1 MGSPASGVAVPEGHR
16 EARLLVVEDE
26 PTILELLSGSLRFA
40 GFDVLT
46 AASGAEALRVA
57 AAARPDLI
65 LLDVMLPDGDGFD
78 VVRTHPVR
86 RAARAGHLPDRPRP
100 IVHERVA
107 GLTLGGDDY
116 VTKPFSLDEVLARI
130 RAVLRRGR
138 GGPQADSS
146 RLVVAD
152 LELDEDSHEVRR
164 RGSLVT
170 LTPTEF
176 KLLRYLMIN
185 AGQVLSKAQILDHV
199 WDYSFSGDGNVVE
212 PCISYLRR
220 KADQGEPRLIH
231 TIRGVG
237 YVLRSA
243 AAVRFAAW
251 HRRLRAALA
260 KASLRVRVMAVAA
273 FLVTITSVVMGSL
286 GTTLLHGY
294 LLGRADQQLRDF
306 AVVASRSLAA
316 GTPVGCPGPAS
327 RASPGCPSSS

>member
-1 MGSPASGVAVPEGHR
+1 MGPSAGMSSSANAVAAQAER
-16 EARLLVVEDE
+16 LEARLLVVEDE

-40 GFDVLT
+40 GFDVVT
-46 AASGAEALRVA
+46 AASGHEALRVA

-78 VVRTHPVR
+78 VIRGI
-86 RAARAGHLPDRPRP
+86 RAGGPRVP
-100 IVHERVA
+100 VIFLTARTRVQERVA

-116 VTKPFSLDEVLARI
+116 ITKPFSLDEVLARI
-130 RAVLRRGR
+130 RAVLRRS
-138 GGPQADSS
+138 GGPGAESS

-152 LELDEDSHEVRR
+152 LELDEDTHEVRR
-164 RGSLVT
+164 HGGLVT

-237 YVLRSA
+237 YVLR
-243 AAVRFAAW
+243 V
-251 HRRLRAALA
+251 
-260 KASLRVRVMAVAA
+260 
-273 FLVTITSVVMGSL
+273 
-286 GTTLLHGY
+286 
-294 LLGRADQQLRDF
+294 
-306 AVVASRSLAA
+306 
-316 GTPVGCPGPAS
+316 PPP
-327 RASPGCPSSS
+327 